1 MNRIFSAIFG
11 GRLQNLLVASFVF
24 VAVVTAVLSTVVIS
38 RVINDYL
45 TSAQGDRVGR
55 DMELA
60 NGLYQEKLKEVQ
72 AMGQRLAND
81 PQTIEN
87 LRAAVGGNAAAQVAI
102 DQVIGRKVTTPALG
116 SSEFILIL
124 DRRGQIVTGRVL
136 LADGQLSDRVP
147 GGNWGTLPI
156 IADALATLQP
166 VYGTEVIPASYLAEV
181 GLSKRAYVELRD
193 TPQSAPAPFD
203 NREGTAGL
211 ALVSVHPLLSDQY
224 GVQGLAVTGY
234 LFNNDVSFVDYLVNV
249 AKIETSTV
257 FLGDLRVAT
266 NVVDANGTRALG
278 TRVSQAV
285 YDPVLQNGQNYFGR
299 VFVVT
304 DWYIGRYQ
312 PLRDHQGNI
321 VGMLYV
327 GAREA
332 AFRNLIDNFT
342 SRVILIALV
351 CIAVA
356 GVLAIP
362 ISRSIAQPVKELASA
377 THRLAGGDMN
387 VRVEPYGEGEFALLA
402 KSFNDMA
409 ETLSDTQQELLRKD
423 KLASMGQLAAGVA
436 HELNNPLGT
445 ILLYSDAMYRDAA
458 ENDARRE
465 DLEMIISEAQR
476 CKIIVADLLDF
487 ARQHEVMA
495 EDTDLNALLEE
506 VVRKVGV
513 QSRFEQ
519 VQFDFRL
526 DPQLP
531 GIQADSAQLQQVF
544 INLLNNSADAI
555 SGAGTIT
562 ITTKSIE
569 HNSVE
574 VRVADSGSGM
584 SPESLAKLFTPFF
597 TTKRAGKG
605 TGLGLAIVYGIVKM
619 HRGQIH
625 VDSKPGQGT
634 TMIITLP
641 VCAPEGSKR
650 RSSADDDIIA

>member
-1 MNRIFSAIFG
+1 MNRIFSALFG
-11 GRLQNLLVASFVF
+11 GRLQSLLVVSFVC
-24 VAVVTAVLSTVVIS
+24 VAIVTAMLNTVVIS

-45 TSAQGDRVGR
+45 TSAQADRVER

-60 NGLYQEKLKEVQ
+60 SGLYQEKLKEVQ

-87 LRAAVGGNAAAQVAI
+87 LRAALGGSAAAQEAI
-102 DQVIGRKVTTPALG
+102 DEVIGRKVATPALG
-116 SSEFILIL
+116 TSEFILIL
-124 DRRGQIVTGRVL
+124 DKRGQIVIGRVL
-136 LADGQLSDRVP
+136 LADGQLTARVP
-147 GGNWGTLPI
+147 GGNWASLPI
-156 IADALATLQP
+156 VADALSRLESIS
-166 VYGTEVIPASYLAEV
+166 GTEVIPAPYLRQISLNE
-181 GLSKRAYVELRD
+181 RAYVVLRD

-203 NREGTAGL
+203 VREGTAGL
-211 ALVSVHPLLSDQY
+211 ALVSVQPLTSDHS
-224 GVQGLAVTGY
+224 GIQGFAVTGY

-257 FLGDLRVAT
+257 FLGDVRVAT
-266 NVVDANGTRALG
+266 NVVDSDGARALG

-285 YDPVLQNGQNYFGR
+285 YDPVLENGQNYFGR
-299 VFVVT
+299 VFVVS

-332 AFRNLIDNFT
+332 AFRNLLDNFT
-342 SRVILIALV
+342 SRVTLIALV

-356 GVLAIP
+356 GILAMP
-362 ISRSIAQPVKELASA
+362 ISRWIAQPVKELVAA
-377 THRLAGGDMN
+377 NRRLAGGDMN
-387 VRVEPYGEGEFALLA
+387 VRVEPYGQGELALLGR
-402 KSFNDMA
+402 SFNSMA

-445 ILLYSDAMYRDAA
+445 ILLYSDAMYTDAA
-458 ENDARRE
+458 EDDPRRE
-465 DLEMIISEAQR
+465 DLQMIISEAQR

-506 VVRKVGV
+506 VARKVSA
-513 QSRFEQ
+513 QERFAQ
-519 VQFDFRL
+519 VEVVFRL
-526 DPQLP
+526 DPALP
-531 GIQADSAQLQQVF
+531 TIQADSAQLQQVF
-544 INLLNNSADAI
+544 INLMNNSADAI
-555 SGAGTIT
+555 AGAGTIT
-562 ITTKSIE
+562 ISTRPVA

-574 VRVADSGSGM
+574 VQVADSGSGM

-597 TTKRAGKG
+597 TTKPAGKG

-619 HRGQIH
+619 HRGQIR
-625 VDSKPGQGT
+625 VESKLGHGT

-641 VCAPEGSKR
+641 VCSPEGPAR
-650 RSSADDDIIA
+650 HTSAENDIIA